1 MGAQENKQT
10 ARDAYEAFGR
20 GDAEG
25 AMRNIDDSIKWT
37 VRGQNTLTGTHN
49 GKQEVGALWGK
60 FVGKGFRTEPQE
72 FIADGDK
79 VIVRTAASLD
89 GETIENVD
97 VLTYDGA
104 GKLVQF
110 DTFGD
115 PKVANR
121 AFAG

>member
-25 AMRNIDDSIKWT
+25 AMRDIDDSIEWN
-37 VRGQNTLTGTHN
+37 VRGENTLTGTYR
-49 GKQEVGALWGK
+49 GKQQVGELWGK
-60 FVGKGFRTEPQE
+60 FVSNGFRTEPTE

-79 VIVRTAASLD
+79 VIVRTAASLG

-115 PKVANR
+115 PKVADR
-121 AFAG
+121 VFAG